1 MRVIIAGGGT
11 GGHVIPALAIAQ
23 QLKKQFDAE
32 VLFIGTARGI
42 ETRLVPQA
50 GFPLELIQV
59 GALKNVSLM
68 TRAKTMFDLPRA
80 LWTAGRIVSDFRPD
94 VVIGVGG
101 YASGPAML
109 AAIRRRIP
117 TLAFE
122 PNVVPG
128 FANRLVARLVSAAAV
143 HFEETCDYFR
153 NAKVTGVPVREAFF
167 KIRARGT
174 LAKSDARTAKDTPSA
189 NEMSTSKDV
198 TEENKSAPTLLV
210 FGGSQGAHAINQ
222 AMIES
227 LPGLRQRIPAIHIV
241 HQTGQRDYDTV
252 LAAYQKHGMAGET
265 TAALSRPG
273 TTDDTPLAPSDMTK
287 TGEAAAAASSSA
299 ATRSAM
305 TGEARAAPSAEVY
318 KFIDDMPA
326 IFARADL
333 LVCRSGA
340 STVGEITAAGKP
352 AIFVPFPRAADD
364 HQNVNARALERAGAA
379 VVVEESNLEA
389 AYLVDIISALLNDP
403 LRLRRMAE
411 AAKSLAHPN
420 AVEEIA
426 EMVKN
431 LALASQG

>member
-23 QLKKQFDAE
+23 QLKKQFAAE

-80 LWTAGRIVSDFRPD
+80 LWTSGRIVSDFRPD

-128 FANRLVARLVSAAAV
+128 FANRLVARFVSAAAV
-143 HFEETCDYFR
+143 HFEETCEYFR

-167 KIRARGT
+167 HIAPKHIAP
-174 LAKSDARTAKDTPSA
+174 RTPDRI
-189 NEMSTSKDV
+189 
-198 TEENKSAPTLLV
+198 PTLLV

-227 LPGLRQRIPAIHIV
+227 LPGLRQKVPAIHII
-241 HQTGQRDYDTV
+241 HQTGQRDYEMV
-252 LAAYQKHGMAGET
+252 LAAYQRVG
-265 TAALSRPG
+265 
-273 TTDDTPLAPSDMTK
+273 
-287 TGEAAAAASSSA
+287 
-299 ATRSAM
+299 M
-305 TGEARAAPSAEVY
+305 TGKAPVATSGEVH
-318 KFIDDMPA
+318 KFIDDMPDT
-326 IFARADL
+326 FARADL

-379 VVVEESNLEA
+379 VVVEESNLGA
-389 AYLVDIISALLNDP
+389 AYLVETIVALLSDSI
-403 LRLRRMAE
+403 RLRSMSA

-420 AVEEIA
+420 AVQEIA
-426 EMVKN
+426 EMVRR
-431 LALASQG
+431 LAEPS

>member
-23 QLKKQFDAE
+23 QLKKQFAAE

-50 GFPLELIQV
+50 GFPLDLIQV
-59 GALKNVSLM
+59 GALKNVSVL
-68 TRAKTMFDLPRA
+68 TRAKTLFDLPRA
-80 LWTAGRIVSDFRPD
+80 LWVAGRMVSDFDPD

-128 FANRLVARLVSAAAV
+128 FANRLVARWVRAAAV
-143 HFEETCDYFR
+143 HFEETCQYFP
-153 NAKVTGVPVREAFF
+153 NCKVTGVPVRQAFF
-167 KIRARGT
+167 EIV
-174 LAKSDARTAKDTPSA
+174 AKQP
-189 NEMSTSKDV
+189 NCP
-198 TEENKSAPTLLV
+198 PTLLV

-222 AMIES
+222 AMIDS
-227 LPGLRQRIPAIHIV
+227 LPGLRGRIPGIYII
-241 HQTGQRDYDTV
+241 HQTGQRDYDAV
-252 LAAYQKHGMAGET
+252 LAAYRQFGMAGEPPAST
-265 TAALSRPG
+265 S
-273 TTDDTPLAPSDMTK
+273 
-287 TGEAAAAASSSA
+287 GESPA
-299 ATRSAM
+299 ATS
-305 TGEARAAPSAEVY
+305 GEVH

-326 IFARADL
+326 MFARADL

-340 STVGEITAAGKP
+340 STVAEITAAGKP
-352 AIFVPFPRAADD
+352 AVFVPFPRAADD

-379 VVVEESNLEA
+379 VVVEESSLEA
-389 AYLVDIISALLNDP
+389 AYLVDTIAALLSDP
-403 LRLRRMAE
+403 LGLRNMSA
-411 AAKSLAHPN
+411 AAKSLAHPR

-426 EMVKN
+426 EMVER
-431 LALASQG
+431 LAAPEQNH